1 MTSVAQPWEEW
12 WQSYGPS
19 SSWTVYGATA
29 EQRQVPQL
37 FVTVLAERV
46 PHVVAVR
53 TMPSVIVSCAG
64 LRC

>member
-1 MTSVAQPWEEW
+1 MGSVAQPWDEW

-19 SSWTVYGATA
+19 SAWMVYGATA

-37 FVTVLAERV
+37 FVAALAERV

-53 TMPSVIVSCAG
+53 AAPSATVSGARQ
-64 LRC
+64 RC